1 MGQLKQ
7 VPKALQVFRCSG
19 PQFQVF
25 RVRLEI
31 RIQQVV
37 RAQQMVKTQQVFRR
51 QQVSKA
57 PQFFRFSG
65 PQFQVFRVRQDI
77 RIQQV
82 SRSQQMVR
90 IQQGVRVQQV
100 DRVQKMVSAKH
111 VPGRGRSKNPA
122 SLRKQ
127 VSQAQRVSLGPGEI
141 NLQPKQIRRV
151 QSQRPVQARNHPIT
165 KSNQQN

>member
-1 MGQLKQ
+1 MVRFQL
-7 VPKALQVFRCSG
+7 
-19 PQFQVF
+19 
-25 RVRLEI
+25 
-31 RIQQVV
+31 QQVNK
-37 RAQQMVKTQQVFRR
+37 AQQVFRR

-65 PQFQVFRVRQDI
+65 PQVQVFRVRQEI
-77 RIQQV
+77 KIQQV

-90 IQQGVRVQQV
+90 IQQVVGVQQV
-100 DRVQKMVSAKH
+100 DRVQKMARAKH

-127 VSQAQRVSLGPGEI
+127 VPQAQRGSLGPGEI

-151 QSQRPVQARNHPIT
+151 QSQCPVQARNHPIT
-165 KSNQQN
+165 KSNHQNYKILELKSCLKLR

>member
-25 RVRLEI
+25 RVRQEI

-37 RAQQMVKTQQVFRR
+37 KAQQMVKTQKVFRR

-65 PQFQVFRVRQDI
+65 PQVQVFRIRQEI
-77 RIQQV
+77 MIQQV
-82 SRSQQMVR
+82 SR
-90 IQQGVRVQQV
+90 IQQVVGVQQV
-100 DRVQKMVSAKH
+100 DRVQRMVRAKH

-127 VSQAQRVSLGPGEI
+127 VPQAQRGSLGPGEI

-151 QSQRPVQARNHPIT
+151 QSQRPLQARNHPIT
-165 KSNQQN
+165 KSNHQN